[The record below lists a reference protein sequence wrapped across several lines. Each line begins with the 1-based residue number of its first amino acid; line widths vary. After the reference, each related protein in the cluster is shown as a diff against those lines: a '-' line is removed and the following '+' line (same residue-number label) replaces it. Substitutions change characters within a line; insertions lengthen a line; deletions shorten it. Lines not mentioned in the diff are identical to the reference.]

1 MDTLGKFKTNFLKDR
16 SSFKIGF
23 NNRSP
28 FSYKSSMPT
37 NFISVPTISASPGDY
52 SLSTKSN
59 YASINSGG
67 KQLTQGLIN
76 IGKTLAKDK
85 KDKEFVDI
93 VKDLPDFYSKWEKE
107 NPSKGPEDFKKEY
120 PGTFEAWSLNP
131 KNQGITV

>member
-1 MDTLGKFKTNFLKDR
+1 
-16 SSFKIGF
+16 
-23 NNRSP
+23 
-28 FSYKSSMPT
+28 MPT

-67 KQLTQGLIN
+67 RQFTQGLIN
-76 IGKTLAKDK
+76 IGKTLAKDNE
-85 KDKEFVDI
+85 DKEFVDI

-120 PGTFEAWSLNP
+120 PGTFEAWSSNP

>member
-1 MDTLGKFKTNFLKDR
+1 METIGKFRTNFLGNKN
-16 SSFKIGF
+16 SFNIGF

-52 SLSTKSN
+52 SLSGKSN

-93 VKDLPDFYSKWEKE
+93 VKDFPNFYSKWEKD

-120 PGTFEAWSLNP
+120 PGTFEAWSSNP
-131 KNQGITV
+131 KNQGIPV

>member
-1 MDTLGKFKTNFLKDR
+1 MDTLGKYKTNFLGNKN
-16 SSFKIGF
+16 SFNIGF

-52 SLSTKSN
+52 NLSTKSN
-59 YASINSGG
+59 YASINNGG
-67 KQLTQGLIN
+67 KQFTQGLIN

-85 KDKEFVDI
+85 KDKEFVNI
-93 VKDLPDFYSKWEKE
+93 VKDLPDFYSKWEKD